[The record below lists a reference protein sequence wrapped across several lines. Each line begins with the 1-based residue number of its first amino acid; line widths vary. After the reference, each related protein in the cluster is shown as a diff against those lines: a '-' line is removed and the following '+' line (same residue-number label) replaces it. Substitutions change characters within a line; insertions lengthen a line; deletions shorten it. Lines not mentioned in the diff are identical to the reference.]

1 MSEKVKINKL
11 EKYRKEHL
19 ISKTELAR
27 DAGISLVT
35 VDRIEKG
42 FDCRLVTKRKIIEAL
57 GLGLDDKDEIF
68 PDEYTFS
75 IFPLFS

>member
-1 MSEKVKINKL
+1 MLEKVSESKL
-11 EKYRKEHL
+11 KQYRKEHL

-35 VDRIEKG
+35 IDRIEKG

-57 GLGLDDKDEIF
+57 GLDINDKDEVF
-68 PDEYTFS
+68 PED
-75 IFPLFS
+75 